1 MQAKWIKLDL
11 SHTETYRHL
20 YKSKLFMVKLCL
32 MRHHKNGTLSKA
44 RRHRLA
50 NNNDSNFKANIAEA
64 YSILYEE
71 HNCEL
76 YQVSLHFYLFVYI
89 LEERK
94 KLKATQRRW
103 R

>member
-1 MQAKWIKLDL
+1 
-11 SHTETYRHL
+11 
-20 YKSKLFMVKLCL
+20 

-89 LEERK
+89 LEERI

>member
-11 SHTETYRHL
+11 SHTETFRHL
-20 YKSKLFMVKLCL
+20 YKSKLFMVQLCL
-32 MRHHKNGTLSKA
+32 VRHHKNGTLSEA

-50 NNNDSNFKANIAEA
+50 NNNDSNF
-64 YSILYEE
+64 ILYEE

-76 YQVSLHFYLFVYI
+76 YQVSLHFSLFVYI